1 MILRRLNNVALQFNA
16 GKNKTQFQFFFQN
29 GSLEIYLTCILVIPR
44 ITGFLHLV
52 SAGNIFH
59 SKPRKMKD
67 FNDTY

>member
-1 MILRRLNNVALQFNA
+1 MLLCNSTRGRIRPNFS
-16 GKNKTQFQFFFQN
+16 FFQN